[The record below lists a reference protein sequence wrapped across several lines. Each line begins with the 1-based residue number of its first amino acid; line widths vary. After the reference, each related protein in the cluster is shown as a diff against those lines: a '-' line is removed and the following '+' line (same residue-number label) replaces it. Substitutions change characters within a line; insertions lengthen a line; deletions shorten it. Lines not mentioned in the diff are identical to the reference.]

1 MSDSEPRPA
10 AAEQPTPPVLMSP
23 SKTKDDTSQIPS
35 FADDSLNRS
44 SESGNADLTKSET
57 AASADG
63 ITMVASTLTAQ
74 GDQEPSEEAKVETH
88 AAMPRRPHAAMPRRP
103 HAAMP
108 RRRRWRFSLREYMG
122 LVTIVILATGLVF
135 SIRRLRHLEVEVAK
149 MRSETGYLQETAPGQ
164 IAAARAP
171 SDQPLTY
178 RLRVRVPEGASK
190 FRVAYSSLWPSRA
203 AGPQWY
209 GAVPMPGG
217 ESIVTIRVLE
227 DPRDKKWKIASLV
240 SSVEGNQRMA
250 TVLPPKH
257 VTVFRGSHDVLST
270 GVGRETQAVQQT
282 GSIRL
287 LDERWLVGEGALLL
301 YGDRAPTT
309 DQIGIYAEL
318 QPDVGPL

>member
-63 ITMVASTLTAQ
+63 ITIVASTLTAQ
-74 GDQEPSEEAKVETH
+74 GDQEPCEEAKVET
-88 AAMPRRPHAAMPRRP
+88 HAAMPRRP

-135 SIRRLRHLEVEVAK
+135 SIRRLRHLEVEVAN
-149 MRSETGYLQETAPGQ
+149 MRSETGYLQETVPGQ

-178 RLRVRVPEGASK
+178 RVRVRVPEGASK

>member
-74 GDQEPSEEAKVETH
+74 GDQEPCEEAKVET
-88 AAMPRRPHAAMPRRP
+88 HAAMPRRP

-178 RLRVRVPEGASK
+178 RVRVRVPEGASK

>member
-74 GDQEPSEEAKVETH
+74 GDQEPCEEAKVET
-88 AAMPRRPHAAMPRRP
+88 HAAMPRRP

-135 SIRRLRHLEVEVAK
+135 SIRRLRHLEVEVAN

-178 RLRVRVPEGASK
+178 RVRVRVPEGASK

>member
-10 AAEQPTPPVLMSP
+10 AAEQPAPPVLMSP
-23 SKTKDDTSQIPS
+23 SKTKADTSQIPS
-35 FADDSLNRS
+35 IADDSLNRS

-74 GDQEPSEEAKVETH
+74 GDQEPCEEAKVET
-88 AAMPRRPHAAMPRRP
+88 HAAMPRRP

-135 SIRRLRHLEVEVAK
+135 SIRRLRHLEVEVAN

-178 RLRVRVPEGASK
+178 RVRVRVPEGASK

>member
-1 MSDSEPRPA
+1 
-10 AAEQPTPPVLMSP
+10 
-23 SKTKDDTSQIPS
+23 
-35 FADDSLNRS
+35 
-44 SESGNADLTKSET
+44 
-57 AASADG
+57 
-63 ITMVASTLTAQ
+63 
-74 GDQEPSEEAKVETH
+74 
-88 AAMPRRPHAAMPRRP
+88 
-103 HAAMP
+103 
-108 RRRRWRFSLREYMG
+108 MG

-135 SIRRLRHLEVEVAK
+135 SIRRLRHLEVEVAN

-178 RLRVRVPEGASK
+178 RVRVRVPEGASK

>member
-74 GDQEPSEEAKVETH
+74 GDQEPCEEAKVET
-88 AAMPRRPHAAMPRRP
+88 

-135 SIRRLRHLEVEVAK
+135 SIRRLRHLEVEVAN

-178 RLRVRVPEGASK
+178 RVRVRVPEGASK

-270 GVGRETQAVQQT
+270 GVGRQTQAVQQT

>member
-1 MSDSEPRPA
+1 M
-10 AAEQPTPPVLMSP
+10 
-23 SKTKDDTSQIPS
+23 
-35 FADDSLNRS
+35 F
-44 SESGNADLTKSET
+44 
-57 AASADG
+57 
-63 ITMVASTLTAQ
+63 ASTLTAQ
-74 GDQEPSEEAKVETH
+74 GDQEPCEEAKVETH
-88 AAMPRRPHAAMPRRP
+88 AAMPRSPHAAMPRRP

-178 RLRVRVPEGASK
+178 RVRVRVPEGASK

-301 YGDRAPTT
+301 YGDRPPTT